1 MMRSLWTAASGMTSQ
16 QLNVDNISN
25 NLANVNTTG
34 FKKERIEF
42 KSLLY
47 QTMNRA
53 TQDEANTGGR
63 PVNLQVGHGVRPMA
77 TMRSF
82 AQGSMQATEN
92 PLDFVIQ
99 GDGFFQVAT
108 SGDRILYS
116 RDGSF
121 KVSNDGAEYSI
132 VTSDGYQILGVDG
145 QPLRFSNQY
154 EIASLNVG
162 ADGVIFAFDGN
173 ETIDTGLQIELVQFP
188 NTQGLEA
195 IGDNFY
201 AETPASGQPLFESE
215 GEVQVPSKLVQGFLE
230 MSNVQVAQE
239 MVNLIIAQRA
249 YELNSKAITTSDEML
264 QNANNLKR

>member
-47 QTMNRA
+47 QTMSRA

-82 AQGSMQATEN
+82 AQGSMQSTEN

-99 GDGFFQVAT
+99 GEGFFSVQLSEDQVVYT
-108 SGDRILYS
+108 

-121 KVSNDGAEYSI
+121 KVSNDGNEYTL
-132 VTSDGYQILGVDG
+132 VTNDGYPIL
-145 QPLRFSNQY
+145 
-154 EIASLNVG
+154 G
-162 ADGVIFAFDGN
+162 ADGEPISFSNEYSVESLSVGPLGEIFAFDGA
-173 ETIDTGLQIELVQFP
+173 EQVDTGLQIGLSQFP
-188 NTQGLEA
+188 NRQGLEA

-201 AETPASGQPLFESE
+201 VETPASGEPINEAD
-215 GEVQVPSKLVQGFLE
+215 GEVQSPSRIVQGFLE
-230 MSNVQVAQE
+230 MSNVQIAQE